1 MTMVSTRASAVSS
14 CSTAMMRSPLVLTG
28 RPPFEQAMTSQI
40 VAGVQRR
47 AEDPRWDAELER
59 NHRSAYFAA
68 LTTVV

>member
-1 MTMVSTRASAVSS
+1 
-14 CSTAMMRSPLVLTG
+14 
-28 RPPFEQAMTSQI
+28 MTSQI

-47 AEDPRWDAELER
+47 AEHPRWDAELER